1 MSLEERKT
9 SFYISVVLCMFSN
22 GKIDDE
28 KYCVRKIKLLMSD
41 NFELK
46 LSARQ

>member
-1 MSLEERKT
+1 MSSDKRKT
-9 SFYISVVLCMFSN
+9 SFCISVDHCMFSN

-41 NFELK
+41 NF
-46 LSARQ
+46 